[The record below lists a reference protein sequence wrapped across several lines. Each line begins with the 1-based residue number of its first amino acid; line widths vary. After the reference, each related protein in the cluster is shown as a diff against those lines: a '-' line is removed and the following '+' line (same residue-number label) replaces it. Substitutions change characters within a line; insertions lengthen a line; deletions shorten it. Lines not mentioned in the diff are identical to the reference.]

1 MPIHKVGYRGWQ
13 GKRVPIP
20 LRWCI
25 ISTTGIRVA
34 LRSRWVR
41 RLMFI
46 CFFPVLYWGF
56 AVFMLEQYMAQPDLQ
71 ENLSKAA
78 QQMEQMEQMEQ
89 FDFRRDSSRRA
100 RRNGPPQIR
109 RMQRYQQNL
118 AMLPKSDIV
127 IDALQSPGTDT
138 RHIIWS
144 WLLMTFFRYP
154 QSIMLLFLIGLIAPG
169 LISRDVRSRAFLL
182 YFSRPIGRFEY
193 IFGKLIIPAAFIAF
207 ITCLPALV
215 LYVFGVML
223 STDWSIISM
232 TWDVP
237 FRILLAALILILP
250 TASIALML
258 SSLTQESRFATFAWF
273 ALWIMGHGAWLAIVL
288 SQAIS
293 MREPPFSNRVMESTL
308 VENWSFIS
316 LYNNLGSVQSWIFGF
331 DPFSEIWPSFLILTL
346 LTLFALAILFR
357 RVSAPIRI

>member
-13 GKRVPIP
+13 GKKVPVHW
-20 LRWCI
+20 RWWI
-25 ISTTGIRVA
+25 ISLTGIRVA

-41 RLMFI
+41 RLMFV
-46 CFFPVLYWGF
+46 CYFPLLYWGLG
-56 AVFMLEQYMAQPDLQ
+56 VFLLEQYMAQPELQSDLI
-71 ENLSKAA
+71 KIM
-78 QQMEQMEQMEQ
+78 QQGEQLERNQ
-89 FDFRRDSSRRA
+89 RRWQRPG
-100 RRNGPPQIR
+100 RNAPPQIR
-109 RMQRYQQNL
+109 TMQRYQQNL
-118 AMLPKSDIV
+118 NMLPKSDVV
-127 IDALQSPGTDT
+127 IDALKTPGVDT
-138 RHIIWS
+138 RHVIWS

-154 QSIMLLFLIGLIAPG
+154 QSIMLLFLVGFIAPG

-193 IFGKLIIPAAFIAF
+193 ILGKLVIPAVFIAL
-207 ITCLPALV
+207 ISCLPALV

-232 TWDVP
+232 TWDIP
-237 FRILLAALILILP
+237 FRVLAASLILILP

-288 SQAIS
+288 TQAFS
-293 MREPPFSNRVMESTL
+293 FGEPPFSQSVMNSSL
-308 VENWSFIS
+308 VENWSLIS
-316 LYNNLGSVQSWIFGF
+316 LYNNLGEVQSWVFGF
-331 DPFSEIWPSFLILTL
+331 DKFTDIWPSFMILCI
-346 LTLFALAILFR
+346 LTLFALVILFR

>member
-1 MPIHKVGYRGWQ
+1 MPIHKVGYRGWE
-13 GKRVPIP
+13 GKKIP
-20 LRWCI
+20 VSRRWWI
-25 ISTTGIRVA
+25 ISLTGIRVV

-46 CFFPVLYWGF
+46 CFFPVLYWGL
-56 AVFMLEQYMAQPDLQ
+56 AVFVLEQYMAQPDLQ
-71 ENLSKAA
+71 SDLIEAI
-78 QQMEQMEQMEQ
+78 QQTEQLESQRSRW
-89 FDFRRDSSRRA
+89 RRPGRR
-100 RRNGPPQIR
+100 GPGPGGQI
-109 RMQRYQQNL
+109 QRYQEMMN
-118 AMLPKSDIV
+118 MLPKSDLV
-127 IDALQSPGTDT
+127 LRELQTPGADT
-138 RHIIWS
+138 RHVVWS

-154 QSIMLLFLIGLIAPG
+154 QSIMLLFLVGFIAPG

-193 IFGKLIIPAAFIAF
+193 ILGKLVVPAMFIAF

-215 LYVFGVML
+215 LYVVGVML
-223 STDWSIISM
+223 STDWSIIGM
-232 TWDVP
+232 TWDIP
-237 FRILLAALILILP
+237 FRVLAATWILILP

-293 MREPPFSNRVMESTL
+293 FRQPPFSEQVMNSPM
-308 VENWSFIS
+308 VENWSLIS
-316 LYNNLGSVQSWIFGF
+316 LYNNLGDVQSWIFGF
-331 DPFSEIWPSFLILTL
+331 DRFSDIWPSFMILSFLTL
-346 LTLFALAILFR
+346 VALLVLFR

>member
-13 GKRVPIP
+13 GKKVPVP
-20 LRWCI
+20 WRWWI
-25 ISTTGIRVA
+25 ISFTGIRVV

-41 RLMFI
+41 RLMFV
-46 CFFPVLYWGF
+46 CYFPVLYWGL
-56 AVFMLEQYMAQPDLQ
+56 AVFMLEQYMAYPDLQ
-71 ENLSKAA
+71 SDLIEAIQQADRFENNR
-78 QQMEQMEQMEQ
+78 
-89 FDFRRDSSRRA
+89 DRWRRPG
-100 RRNGPPQIR
+100 RNGPPQNR
-109 RMQRYQQNL
+109 RMQRPGFLN
-118 AMLPKSDIV
+118 MLPKSEVV
-127 IDALQSPGTDT
+127 IDALQSPGADT
-138 RHIIWS
+138 RHVVWS

-154 QSIMLLFLIGLIAPG
+154 QSIMLLFLVGFIAPG

-193 IFGKLIIPAAFIAF
+193 ILGKLMIPAVFIAL

-215 LYVFGVML
+215 LYVFGIML

-232 TWDVP
+232 TWDIP
-237 FRILLAALILILP
+237 FRVLAASFILILP

-288 SQAIS
+288 AQSIS
-293 MREPPFSNRVMESTL
+293 FGKPPFSQSVMDSAL
-308 VENWSFIS
+308 VENWSLIS
-316 LYNNLGSVQSWIFGF
+316 LYNNLGEVQSWVFGF
-331 DPFSEIWPSFLILTL
+331 DKFTDIWPSFTILCL
-346 LTLFALAILFR
+346 LTLVALVILFR